1 MNIRYL
7 RATLVSIV
15 NSRPPLF
22 RGVAWIKY
30 PVREVRIVQ
39 EGEELYSFGLMK
51 WGYEYKRRNSY
62 RNPHMVFDTV
72 AMEAFLVAQGLPV
85 VRVENL
91 EDRIKVYMSIGGKN
105 DA

>member
-7 RATLVSIV
+7 RDTLVSIV

-30 PVREVRIVQ
+30 PVREVRIIQ
-39 EGEELYSFGLMK
+39 EGEGLYSFRLMK

-62 RNPHMVFDTV
+62 RNPNMVFDTV
-72 AMEAFLVAQGLPV
+72 AMKAFLVAQGLPV
-85 VRVENL
+85 VQVENL
-91 EDRIKVYMSIGGKN
+91 EDRIKVYMRIGGES